1 MPEINAE
8 EILKNVNAGLKA
20 KKLYPAGHPSIT
32 LPVRKA
38 SALISDAIKVK
49 NTFAIGLMNETIVLE
64 ETLIPETEKLY
75 PEVFKFMTEK
85 NVNAI
90 IFEKGIT
97 DKELGVLFDI
107 LSGPLLQG
115 SDLQK
120 ELYSKGVVHITLKSI
135 PLGKK
140 SIAEIY
146 KGAVE
151 TVQNVMGEV
160 RMGKIPRSEP
170 VKAVVEELSESVFS
184 DPNAMLGLTLI
195 KNYDNYLYNHCVNV
209 SILCLS
215 LAKAMKLDKMEMH
228 AIGVA
233 GLLHDIGKTGVS
245 EDIIRKPG
253 GLSSEE
259 WEKLKQHPVLGSSI
273 VNRMT
278 NMVEMVGRLVFE
290 HHIRYDR
297 SGYPTTKDTLHPFSQ
312 IITICDAYDALTTLR
327 VYQQPHNPVEAL
339 KIMTNL
345 SGRHFNPET
354 LKSFV
359 NMIGLYPVGT
369 LIRLSTNQIGVVT
382 KLNHA
387 TPFTPSIKIIFGE
400 DGKAVYPPLEMDLS
414 TSTGTAN
421 AIVSTVNPA
430 TLPINLAQFLE
441 NEAELSSAPA

>member
-8 EILKNVNAGLKA
+8 EILKSVNAGLKA
-20 KKLYPAGHPSIT
+20 KKLYPAGHPAVSA
-32 LPVRKA
+32 PVRKA
-38 SALISDAIKVK
+38 CQLITDAIKAKKHFV
-49 NTFAIGLMNETIVLE
+49 IGLMNEAIVLE
-64 ETLIPETEKLY
+64 QTMIPESEKLY
-75 PEVFKFMTEK
+75 PEILKYMLEK
-85 NVNAI
+85 NVSAV
-90 IFEKGIT
+90 IFEKGLAE
-97 DKELGVLFDI
+97 KELGALFDI
-107 LSGPLLQG
+107 LSGPPVQG

-120 ELYSKGVVHITLKSI
+120 ELHSRSVVHITLKSI

-140 SIAEIY
+140 SITEIY

-151 TVQNVMGEV
+151 TVINVMGEV
-160 RMGKIPRSEP
+160 RMGKIPQAEP
-170 VKAVVEELSESVFS
+170 VNNVVNELSESVFS
-184 DPNAMLGLTLI
+184 DPNAMLGLTMI

-209 SILCLS
+209 SIMSLS

-228 AIGVA
+228 AVGVA

-259 WEKLKQHPVLGSSI
+259 WDKLKEHPVLGSNI
-273 VNRMT
+273 VKRMEK
-278 NMVEMVGRLVFE
+278 MVEMVGRLVFE

-297 SGYPTTKDTLHPFSQ
+297 SGYPQTTDTLHPFSQ

-345 SGRHFNPET
+345 SGKHFNPET
-354 LKSFV
+354 LKTFI

-369 LIRLSTNQIGVVT
+369 LVRLSSGEIGVVT

-387 TPFTPSIKIIFGE
+387 TPFTPMLKVVFDESGN
-400 DGKAVYPPLEMDLS
+400 AVQTPFDLDLS
-414 TSTGTAN
+414 TPAGKAKN
-421 AIVSTVNPA
+421 IVATVNPA
-430 TLPINLAQFLE
+430 TVPLNLTAFLE
-441 NEAELSSAPA
+441 HEGDESVMGA